1 MIRYNLKRSSK
12 GHLCSHK
19 SKKHILKMPYSD
31 LRKRM
36 NIERDKITTAIVQV
50 KAAPFSPN
58 AKRIVLRTLPSKSGK
73 GVLDELYRDSSEE
86 KKKKK

>member
-1 MIRYNLKRSSK
+1 
-12 GHLCSHK
+12 
-19 SKKHILKMPYSD
+19 
-31 LRKRM
+31 M

-58 AKRIVLRTLPSKSGK
+58 AKRIVLRTLPSRSGK